1 MTSMTNPWCKPHT
14 ESGFTQSISKIVQMG
29 VVSTSAGLWQIT
41 IYISLSVIPGI
52 CPLSPEM
59 LLKLPIHYENIA
71 IWESIKK
78 SNQTKKP
85 AVIMAFDITHWT
97 SGSQQTKYLCPDQ
110 STIQYLCSFSFQ
122 IWTYNCVVSC
132 HKLPSGSTL
141 CTSAIAVFCC
151 SEE

>member
-1 MTSMTNPWCKPHT
+1 
-14 ESGFTQSISKIVQMG
+14 MG

-85 AVIMAFDITHWT
+85 AVIMAFEITHWT
-97 SGSQQTKYLCPDQ
+97 SGSQQSTCVLTKAPY
-110 STIQYLCSFSFQ
+110 STSVAFPSRFGRIIVWFPVISCQVVAHCALQQLLCS
-122 IWTYNCVVSC
+122 
-132 HKLPSGSTL
+132 
-141 CTSAIAVFCC
+141 AAVKNEVIPDGMQGYTCL
-151 SEE
+151 